1 MEWVKIYEDTSMQN
15 VAAIRNELEQ
25 ESIVSNT
32 MNKIDTLYPSLGEIE
47 VYVQPENEEKAKEII
62 SRLKL

>member
-25 ESIVSNT
+25 ENIVSNT

>member
-25 ESIVSNT
+25 ENIVSNT
-32 MNKIDTLYPSLGEIE
+32 MNKIDNLYPSLGEIE